1 MEEIREI
8 GPSQLSSLFGADVE
22 PEKITGA
29 PGTRKRVYS
38 PVMTFWLM
46 LGQAFRGSSLRDAV
60 REAQASFADLPQ
72 DVKGDTGSYSDARK
86 RLPQAELDG
95 INARVCAGLP
105 EGGQLL
111 GGRRIM
117 VVDGT
122 GVQMHDTKENQDWY
136 PQPNTQKPGCGFPAA
151 QLLVLMNLENATIPH
166 VCITPAYVDESGVLL
181 TEVMPQL
188 RQGDVLLADRGFCSF
203 LEFALLAE
211 CGVDSITRLH
221 SARQWP
227 ASAKGDEALV
237 QWKRPPLSACPEH
250 VSEEQWTQLP
260 ESITVRYVRRRIV
273 REGFRP
279 QTVMVVTTIL
289 EGAAEE
295 ILEVY
300 ARRWEIECKRSKVHL
315 VDFCGPTCYAGA
327 DETLQ

>member
-1 MEEIREI
+1 
-8 GPSQLSSLFGADVE
+8 
-22 PEKITGA
+22 
-29 PGTRKRVYS
+29 
-38 PVMTFWLM
+38 
-46 LGQAFRGSSLRDAV
+46 
-60 REAQASFADLPQ
+60 
-72 DVKGDTGSYSDARK
+72 
-86 RLPQAELDG
+86 
-95 INARVCAGLP
+95 
-105 EGGQLL
+105 
-111 GGRRIM
+111 M

-221 SARQWP
+221 RARQWP

-300 ARRWEIECKRSKVHL
+300 ARRWEIELSIDDIKTTMKMDFIGAKTPEMVAKVITTHVIAYNLIRKLMHHAAAQTGVLPRRISFKGATDAIQRFAAAAKKKTRKGAIKIKDKLVEVIAADLLPLRPARVEPRVRKRRPKPFPL
-315 VDFCGPTCYAGA
+315 MTTPRQQLKGEIIDAQRA
-327 DETLQ
+327 